1 MSSQPEFHFAAGLI
15 GMMVDIDDVQPHPE
29 NPNIGDR
36 VAIWE
41 SIQENGFNDPI
52 GVDRK
57 TRYIVEGNTRWNVLK
72 AHGAEHIPVI
82 WLDFP
87 TEEAAL
93 RYLLG
98 HNATNR
104 LGDDDPRALARL
116 LVQLDKTPQALRG
129 TGSDDQ
135 RFDDLLARIAEED
148 KVPGEEQ
155 KFAKQRSSGFGGGL
169 TSCPECGWSRS

>member
-1 MSSQPEFHFAAGLI
+1 MSEQFHFAAGLI
-15 GMMVDIDDVQPHPE
+15 GLMVDIDDVQPHPE

-36 VAIWE
+36 EAIWE
-41 SIQENGFNDPI
+41 SIRLNGFNDPI

-72 AHGAEHIPVI
+72 AHGATHVPVI
-82 WLDFP
+82 WLDFFD
-87 TEEAAL
+87 EAAAL

-116 LVQLDKTPQALRG
+116 LVQLDKTPEGLLG
-129 TGSDDQ
+129 TGSGDQ
-135 RFDDLLARIAEED
+135 QFDDLLARIEAED
-148 KVPGEEQ
+148 APPSEEK
-155 KFAKQRSSGFGGGL
+155 KFAKQRSSGFGGAFH
-169 TSCPECGWSRS
+169 CPECGWSKS